1 MYVNNSGTQINYF
14 FSSSKNQI
22 NIGASRKIKE
32 NIKTMDIKDKVS
44 YYAKEGKMGWLHFQK
59 YKYFWFFNS
68 SNLFLL
74 KIKYSCVTSTEESE
88 IRRARISY
96 CKLCLVSM
104 PIFKL
109 SES

>member
-44 YYAKEGKMGWLHFQK
+44 YYAKEGKMG
-59 YKYFWFFNS
+59 
-68 SNLFLL
+68 
-74 KIKYSCVTSTEESE
+74 
-88 IRRARISY
+88 
-96 CKLCLVSM
+96 
-104 PIFKL
+104 
-109 SES
+109 